1 MPATDPSA
9 APPTSSG
16 HLLESFR
23 LERILDQD
31 PKQKSANL
39 LGTLQPPSSSKPHQ
53 AILILEKTHFSEA
66 SLARIGGGRQGNA
79 TAAVDDDD
87 DQDNASAAE
96 PPAKAIKLDPSAR
109 SSLLESVQD
118 LGQNDI
124 YTWLLAWLASHN
136 SDGGPRDADV
146 KLTLICP
153 ATEMHVKKYSAQAK
167 HMVFETPQMYAER
180 VLPYIESIPASRIQW
195 VYNILEH
202 KKEADSILYEDPDP
216 ERGFIV
222 LPDLKWDQK
231 TLSSLYLQAVVHDR
245 RLRSLRDL
253 TREHVGMLREIRDRA
268 AQVAR
273 EQYGLRGRGAEQGG
287 AVRCFIHYQPSY
299 YHLHV
304 HILASS
310 YTSHPGSI
318 VGQAHLLED
327 VIDLLELGV
336 DFRQRTLGYAL
347 GDNSQLWE
355 VLEPGHEPCGEG
367 TKGVAN

>member
-1 MPATDPSA
+1 MSDAHSA
-9 APPTSSG
+9 QEPT
-16 HLLESFR
+16 HLLDSFR

-39 LGTLQPPSSSKPHQ
+39 LGTLEHGDASQPQQ

-66 SLARIGGGRQGNA
+66 SFSCIGRHTRGS
-79 TAAVDDDD
+79 
-87 DQDNASAAE
+87 DNGEASSEPPTKSAKLDKTHPEQHGLSASA
-96 PPAKAIKLDPSAR
+96 R
-109 SSLLESVQD
+109 GSLLESVAN

-124 YTWLLAWLASHN
+124 YTWLLAWLSPSSAP
-136 SDGGPRDADV
+136 DGQRRDADV

-153 ATEMHVKKYSAQAK
+153 ATQTHIDKYSAQRK
-167 HMVFETPQMYAER
+167 LMVYETPQMYTDL
-180 VLPYIESIPASRIQW
+180 VLPYIESIPPSRIQW

-202 KKEADSILYEDPDP
+202 KKEADTILYEDPDP
-216 ERGFIV
+216 EAGFIL

-231 TLSSLYLQAVVHDR
+231 TLSSLYLQAVVHNR
-245 RLRSLRDL
+245 KLRSLRDL
-253 TREHVGMLREIRDRA
+253 KMEHVGMLRAIRDRA
-268 AQVAR
+268 TQVAR
-273 EQYGLRGRGAEQGG
+273 DKYGLAGSEGKDGTL
-287 AVRCFIHYQPSY
+287 RCFIHYQPSY

-347 GDNSQLWE
+347 GENSKLWD
-355 VLEPGHEPCGEG
+355 VLRPGSL
-367 TKGVAN
+367 